1 MGGRRIMAKSE
12 KIIVLGVDGMDPV
25 FTKYM
30 LEKGEMPHVKKY
42 IEMGGCREDLVMLG
56 GVPTITPPMWTTLAT
71 GAYPNTHGITC
82 FWNQHPEKLDT
93 LVYALDS
100 RKCKAEQVWNVLA
113 EAGKKT
119 LVWHWPGS
127 SWPPSS
133 DSPNLHVVEGTQPP
147 EIHGGVGIIDADMMV
162 TAKTDVREMSHINAK
177 KNDSGAGCVITD
189 LETTTSEDDDSCNIN
204 AKETTNVLFS
214 HLDGEA
220 SSELLDMIER
230 YETPLAKPEKWV
242 NAPAD
247 AKEFSIL
254 TSKGIKKYPCLLL
267 KNAAGEYRKVAI
279 YKNKQA
285 AEPMLLLDD
294 ESNFIE
300 MFIDEVNQDGTIK
313 HATRSA
319 SILEVDPAGESVVM
333 WFSAAFNIDLEPDL
347 WSPKRLY
354 QDVLDHVGPVPAV
367 ANTSGSI
374 PYLMERRLLPVWN
387 NYQKWQG
394 KAMRHLIETEGYEMV
409 FSHLHNVD
417 LIGHI
422 CWRWAKH
429 RDEYQNDEKLYQGYL
444 EEIYR
449 QTDDYLGGFLPLLE
463 KEGWTVIITSDHG
476 LLCAEEDEIPL
487 LGEGFGLNVGVMRDL
502 GYTVMQKDANGED
515 IKKVDWAKTRA
526 VSPRGNH
533 IYINLKGRYDT
544 GIVEPE
550 DKYDLEA
557 QIISDLYNYRIDGKR
572 VVQLAVRNKDAA
584 VFGLSGPECGDIIY
598 FVEEGFNRLHGD
610 SWSTTTGYFHT
621 SVQPIFIAAGRGIKQ
636 GYTDRVIREVDVA
649 PTIAALAGVRMPAQ
663 CEGAPVYQIIEA

>member
-267 KNAAGEYRKVAI
+267 N
-279 YKNKQA
+279 
-285 AEPMLLLDD
+285 
-294 ESNFIE
+294 
-300 MFIDEVNQDGTIK
+300 
-313 HATRSA
+313 
-319 SILEVDPAGESVVM
+319 
-333 WFSAAFNIDLEPDL
+333 
-347 WSPKRLY
+347 
-354 QDVLDHVGPVPAV
+354 
-367 ANTSGSI
+367 GS
-374 PYLMERRLLPVWN
+374 
-387 NYQKWQG
+387 
-394 KAMRHLIETEGYEMV
+394 
-409 FSHLHNVD
+409 D
-417 LIGHI
+417 
-422 CWRWAKH
+422 
-429 RDEYQNDEKLYQGYL
+429 
-444 EEIYR
+444 
-449 QTDDYLGGFLPLLE
+449 
-463 KEGWTVIITSDHG
+463 
-476 LLCAEEDEIPL
+476 
-487 LGEGFGLNVGVMRDL
+487 GEG
-502 GYTVMQKDANGED
+502 
-515 IKKVDWAKTRA
+515 
-526 VSPRGNH
+526 
-533 IYINLKGRYDT
+533 
-544 GIVEPE
+544 
-550 DKYDLEA
+550 
-557 QIISDLYNYRIDGKR
+557 
-572 VVQLAVRNKDAA
+572 
-584 VFGLSGPECGDIIY
+584 
-598 FVEEGFNRLHGD
+598 
-610 SWSTTTGYFHT
+610 
-621 SVQPIFIAAGRGIKQ
+621 SV
-636 GYTDRVIREVDVA
+636 
-649 PTIAALAGVRMPAQ
+649 
-663 CEGAPVYQIIEA
+663 